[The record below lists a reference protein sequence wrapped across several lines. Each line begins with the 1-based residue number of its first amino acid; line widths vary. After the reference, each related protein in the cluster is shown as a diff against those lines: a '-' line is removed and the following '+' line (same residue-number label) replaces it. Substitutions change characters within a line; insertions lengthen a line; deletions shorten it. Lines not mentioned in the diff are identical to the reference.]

1 MSTASTAA
9 SSPYVMGH
17 SEAEYERLAL
27 QAAKLAP
34 HTAALLDRVPV
45 LEGAS
50 CLDVGCGTGGATE
63 LLAQRVGAGGS
74 VLALDVD
81 AAVGRWAARRLE
93 EAGHHRCRFIAGDA
107 LDLPLDEHGP
117 FDVVY
122 ARLVLIHADDP
133 VALLRRMWELT
144 APGGA
149 LVVQD
154 YDLRAVASEPPTWV
168 IDEFHRVFGGVFAR
182 HGRPLEAGL
191 RLPRWF
197 AQAGIRAPEV
207 TTVNGFVEPF
217 PEIRPYLEGAY
228 RSTLPLALEAGLTTA
243 EESAR
248 WFEEVA
254 RVPRDYTGRHPLM
267 IGAFAHKPA

>member
-1 MSTASTAA
+1 
-9 SSPYVMGH
+9 MGH
-17 SEAEYERLAL
+17 TEAEYERLSL

-45 LEGAS
+45 PEGGN

-63 LLAQRVGAGGS
+63 LLAERVGRGGR
-74 VLALDVD
+74 VIALDID
-81 AAVGRWAARRLE
+81 ASVARWAERRLAG
-93 EAGHHRCRFIAGDA
+93 AGHHQCRFVAGDA
-107 LDLPLDEHGP
+107 LDLPLDAQGP

-122 ARLVLIHADDP
+122 ARLVLLHADDP

-154 YDLRAVASEPPTWV
+154 YDLQAIASDPPTWV
-168 IDEFHRVFGGVFAR
+168 VDEFHRVFGGVFAR
-182 HGRPLEAGL
+182 HGRPLDAGL
-191 RLPRWF
+191 RLPQWF
-197 AQAGIRAPEV
+197 AQAGIGVRVA
-207 TTVNGFVEPF
+207 TAVNGFVEPLA
-217 PEIRPYLEGAY
+217 EIRPYIEGAY

-248 WFEEVA
+248 WFADVA
-254 RVPRDYTGRHPLM
+254 NLPRDYTGRHPLM
-267 IGAFAHKPA
+267 IGALARKPA